1 MRLLQLSFLFVLSSF
16 TASWSEMGHMLT
28 ARIAQYKLVDLG
40 LDSDAYIWAI
50 ENLALLQSTAGEG
63 NYPFVECAGWAD
75 KIKVLGVGEFNPW
88 HYVDTPYKSNYS
100 GPILNDDPYNITT
113 QLVSIFRTLSSNP
126 MEKPGR
132 GKAILGKSWMIR
144 MGIHFFGDL
153 HTPHH
158 CNNRYS
164 EQFPKGDDGANAF
177 QVIFKGKK
185 TNLHS
190 VWDSLFNVVPALSSP
205 LTESTYF
212 NVTAIAKDLLNR
224 YGSNDHLAD
233 TLNFDQLSDFAA
245 VAAESFQWAANT
257 SYVGPEYNQP
267 LSDEYIARASE
278 VPLKRIH
285 AGGLRLAKYLSTAYR
300 RQLQGVHNIQEPD
313 RHTPQEPE
321 APQES
326 VEETPAR
333 GVVRE

>member
-1 MRLLQLSFLFVLSSF
+1 
-16 TASWSEMGHMLT
+16 MLT

-75 KIKVLGVGEFNPW
+75 KIKVLGVAEFNPW
-88 HYVDTPYKSNYS
+88 HYVDTAYTPNYS
-100 GPILNDDPYNITT
+100 GPILNDDPFNITT
-113 QLVSIFRTLSSNP
+113 QLTSIFRTLSSNP

-153 HTPHH
+153 HTPNH

-190 VWDSLFNVVPALSSP
+190 VWDSLFNVVPALASP
-205 LTESTYF
+205 LNEGSYF
-212 NVTAIAKDLLNR
+212 NLTQIAKDLLNK
-224 YGSNDHLAD
+224 YGSSDHLAD
-233 TLNFDQLSDFAA
+233 TLNFDQLADFAT
-245 VAAESFQWAANT
+245 VAAESFQVAANT
-257 SYVGPEYNQP
+257 SYVGPVYNQA

-278 VPLKRIH
+278 AALKRVH
-285 AGGLRLAKYLSTAYR
+285 AGGLRLAKYISSAYR
-300 RQLQGVHNIQEPD
+300 RSLQGTNDIPIPD

-321 APQES
+321 AQEEAL
-326 VEETPAR
+326 VLET
-333 GVVRE
+333 VRQ